1 MNLDPKTTHDP
12 APVSPRIPKSHH
24 TMKTRDKLL
33 ADIDA
38 AILAAPPENPDALKE
53 RNSKIRKSKNPDG
66 NARKAQDH
74 RSKVIRAELVAIHLK
89 GDHDKITITAG
100 PVSYTVWNTRE
111 NLEIFRARVARSFP
125 KTTR

>member
-1 MNLDPKTTHDP
+1 MTPTHS

-66 NARKAQDH
+66 NTREAEDY
-74 RSKVIRAELVAIHLK
+74 RSKVNRAELVAIHLK
-89 GDHDKITITAG
+89 GDHGKITITAG

-111 NLEIFRARVARSFP
+111 NLELFRARVARSFP
-125 KTTR
+125 KNTR